1 MVKPLCLVARSG
13 ISFFW
18 LWRTP
23 ASENKIKLDQIM
35 KTINVLRS
43 LLLMAIFAVAAPSV
57 NASPVVDPV
66 EQKAEVQRLQKRL
79 DEIKAIDKKS
89 LSKEEKKALRGE
101 VKQIK
106 KSMKAISG
114 GVYLS
119 VGAIILIALLII
131 LLA

>member
-1 MVKPLCLVARSG
+1 
-13 ISFFW
+13 
-18 LWRTP
+18 
-23 ASENKIKLDQIM
+23 M

-43 LLLMAIFAVAAPSV
+43 LLLMTVLAVASPSV

-66 EQKAEVQRLQKRL
+66 EQRAEVQRLQNRL
-79 DEIKAIDKKS
+79 EEIKSIDKSK
-89 LSKEEKKALRGE
+89 LSKDEKKALRGE

-106 KSMKAISG
+106 KEMKAISG

>member
-1 MVKPLCLVARSG
+1 
-13 ISFFW
+13 
-18 LWRTP
+18 
-23 ASENKIKLDQIM
+23 M

-43 LLLMAIFAVAAPSV
+43 LLVMAILAVGAPTV
-57 NASPVVDPV
+57 NAAPVVDPV
-66 EQKAEVQRLQKRL
+66 EQKEEIQRLQNRL
-79 DEIKAIDKKS
+79 EEIKSIDKSK

-106 KSMKAISG
+106 KEMKAISG

>member
-1 MVKPLCLVARSG
+1 
-13 ISFFW
+13 
-18 LWRTP
+18 
-23 ASENKIKLDQIM
+23 M
-35 KTINVLRS
+35 KTINVFRS
-43 LLLMAIFAVAAPSV
+43 LLLMAIFAVTAPGV

-66 EQKAEVQRLQKRL
+66 EQKAEIQRLQTRL
-79 DEIKAIDKKS
+79 DEIKAIDKSK

-106 KSMKAISG
+106 KNMKEISG

>member
-1 MVKPLCLVARSG
+1 
-13 ISFFW
+13 
-18 LWRTP
+18 
-23 ASENKIKLDQIM
+23 M

-43 LLLMAIFAVAAPSV
+43 LLIIAILAIAAPGVS
-57 NASPVVDPV
+57 AAPVSDPI
-66 EQKAEVQRLQKRL
+66 EQKEQLQRLENRL
-79 DEIKAIDKKS
+79 EEIKAIDKKK
-89 LSKEEKKALRGE
+89 LTKEQKQALRGE

-106 KSMKAISG
+106 KEMKAISG

>member
-1 MVKPLCLVARSG
+1 
-13 ISFFW
+13 
-18 LWRTP
+18 
-23 ASENKIKLDQIM
+23 M

-43 LLLMAIFAVAAPSV
+43 LMLIAILAVAAPSV

-66 EQKAEVQRLQKRL
+66 EQKAEVERLQKRL
-79 DEIKAIDKKS
+79 EEIKAIDKSK

-106 KSMKAISG
+106 KEMKAISG